1 MEAGITIIF
10 QIIKMFAMMAVGYVL
25 YAKAIVNDDT
35 TARLSNIL
43 LMVATPCTI
52 ITSFNQVFSM
62 EKLQG
67 LGISFLLSVG
77 SILVTI
83 AMTHLL
89 LRKANP
95 VEKFSVIF
103 SNAGFIGIPLVTGLL
118 GAPAVFYLST
128 FIACFYLFVWTYGLV
143 LMSEDKS
150 LVTANKVLTNPCI
163 LAMVIGFIIFVLP
176 IKPFAPIMEAVSVLG
191 SMNTPLAMLI
201 LGAYLAKSSIFE
213 MFKNKQAYVVS
224 FFRLFVFPMVILLL
238 LRFVPQQYLEI
249 KTIILVASSAPVGVM
264 VAVFAQRFHRDF
276 NYGAQIVSLSTIL
289 CLISI
294 PTLLLI
300 SEMIW

>member
-1 MEAGITIIF
+1 MEAGITIVY

-52 ITSFNQVFSM
+52 ITSFNQAFSM

-67 LGISFLLSVG
+67 LGVSFFLSAA
-77 SILVTI
+77 SILITI
-83 AMTHLL
+83 GLSKIL
-89 LRKANP
+89 LRKASQ
-95 VEKFSVIF
+95 VEQFSVIF
-103 SNAGFIGIPLVTGLL
+103 SNAGFIGIPLVSGLL

-143 LMSEDKS
+143 LMSDDKS
-150 LVTANKVLTNPCI
+150 LVTVNKVITNPCI
-163 LAMVIGFIIFVLP
+163 LSMFIGLFVFVLP
-176 IKPFAPIMEAVSVLG
+176 VNPFAPIMEAVAVLG

-238 LRFVPQQYLEI
+238 LSFVPEKYLEI
-249 KTIILVASSAPVGVM
+249 KTIILVASAAPVGVM
-264 VAVFAQRFHRDF
+264 VAVFAQRFNRDF